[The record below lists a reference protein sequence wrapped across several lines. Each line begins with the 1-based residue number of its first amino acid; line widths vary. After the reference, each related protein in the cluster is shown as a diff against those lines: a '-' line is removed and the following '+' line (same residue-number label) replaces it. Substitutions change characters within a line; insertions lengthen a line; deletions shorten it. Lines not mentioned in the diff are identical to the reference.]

1 MRRKSA
7 LIPLII
13 LIIYWALPIDFI
25 PDFIVGLGQL
35 DDIIVT
41 VISIAT
47 MLHRIGNRDVVDD
60 SEY

>member
-13 LIIYWALPIDFI
+13 LIIYWILPIDFI

>member
-13 LIIYWALPIDFI
+13 LIIYWILPIDFI
-25 PDFIVGLGQL
+25 PDVIVGLGQL

-47 MLHRIGNRDVVDD
+47 MLQRIGNRDVVDD